1 MRRCHFSQWCT
12 KIIFLNTA
20 IIVLTLVNVFVF
32 AVNWM
37 RIISTWPTQTSWLR
51 YLLLSTNTKHF

>member
-12 KIIFLNTA
+12 QIIFLNTA
-20 IIVLTLVNVFVF
+20 IIVLTFVNVFVF

-37 RIISTWPTQTSWLR
+37 RTISTWPTQTSWLR
-51 YLLLSTNTKHF
+51 SVAEYQH